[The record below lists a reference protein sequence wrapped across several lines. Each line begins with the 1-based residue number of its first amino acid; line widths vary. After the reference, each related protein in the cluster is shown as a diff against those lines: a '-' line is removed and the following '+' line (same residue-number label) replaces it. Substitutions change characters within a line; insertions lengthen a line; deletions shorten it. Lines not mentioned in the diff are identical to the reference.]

1 MSEDDLDKIQSAA
14 TRLKPARLLIDESST
29 LTPAQMAARARQVK
43 RRHGL
48 DLVVIDYLQLM
59 VGDGASRNEE
69 VSQISRAMKLMARE
83 LDVPVVLLSQLSR
96 KPEERPDKRP
106 VLSDLRDSGSIE
118 QDADVV
124 LMLYRDDYYH
134 PETPHRG
141 VTEALIRKNRQGPTG
156 MVPLVFMA
164 EYSRFGDAD
173 ASVREM
179 LREAREERK
188 PARRKSWPQSV
199 PL

>member
-1 MSEDDLDKIQSAA
+1 
-14 TRLKPARLLIDESST
+14 
-29 LTPAQMAARARQVK
+29 
-43 RRHGL
+43 
-48 DLVVIDYLQLM
+48 
-59 VGDGASRNEE
+59 
-69 VSQISRAMKLMARE
+69 
-83 LDVPVVLLSQLSR
+83 
-96 KPEERPDKRP
+96 
-106 VLSDLRDSGSIE
+106 
-118 QDADVV
+118 
-124 LMLYRDDYYH
+124 
-134 PETPHRG
+134 
-141 VTEALIRKNRQGPTG
+141 